1 MQRPRVRLSL
11 LTPGHLVNQMRRYLV
26 AGLLVWLP
34 LGATVYVIRLLVDW
48 MDQSLL
54 LLPVPL
60 RPDNL
65 LGFHIPGLGVV
76 LSLAILLLTGLVA
89 ANLFGRKLVALWER
103 LLSRIPL
110 VRSVYSAVKQ
120 LVETMFAD
128 NGDSFRKVVLVEF
141 PRRGLWTLAFLTND
155 DPGSLRQATGRDVIS
170 VYIPTTP
177 NPTGGYFVL
186 VPREDVREIDLSVDE
201 GLKLLLSM
209 GAVNPTHGDTPSP
222 TDGLA
227 EAGTKP

>member
-1 MQRPRVRLSL
+1 M
-11 LTPGHLVNQMRRYLV
+11 

-34 LGATVYVIRLLVDW
+34 LGATFFVIRLLVDW

-54 LLPVPL
+54 LLPDRF
-60 RPDNL
+60 RPESL
-65 LGFHIPGLGVV
+65 LGFHIPGLGVL
-76 LSLAILLLTGLVA
+76 LSLLILLLTGLVA
-89 ANLFGRKLVALWER
+89 ANLFGRKLVSLWEQ

-128 NGDSFRKVVLVEF
+128 NGNSFRKVVLVEF
-141 PRRGLWTLAFLTND
+141 PRRGLWTLAFLTSEEQ
-155 DPGSLRQATGRDVIS
+155 GVVQEATGRDVVS
-170 VYIPTTP
+170 LYVPTTP

-186 VPREDVREIDLSVDE
+186 VPREDVREVDLSVDE

-209 GAVNPTHGDTPSP
+209 GAVNPVKQAAARGV
-222 TDGLA
+222 DGLA
-227 EAGTKP
+227 EAGAKP

>member
-1 MQRPRVRLSL
+1 MNL
-11 LTPGHLVNQMRRYLV
+11 LRRYLV

-34 LGATVYVIRLLVDW
+34 LGATIFVIRLLVGW

-54 LLPVPL
+54 LLPEPF
-60 RPDNL
+60 RPENL
-65 LGFHIPGLGVV
+65 LGFRIPGLGVL
-76 LSLAILLLTGLVA
+76 LSLLILLLTGLIA
-89 ANLFGRKLVALWER
+89 ANLFGRKLVSLWEQM
-103 LLSRIPL
+103 LSRIPL

-128 NGDSFRKVVLVEF
+128 NGNSFRKVVLVEF

-155 DPGSLRQATGRDVIS
+155 EQGVVQLATGRDVIS

-201 GLKLLLSM
+201 GLRLLLSM
-209 GAVNPTHGDTPSP
+209 GAVNPASRQDKALEGER
-222 TDGLA
+222 LA
-227 EAGTKP
+227 EAVGKP

>member
-1 MQRPRVRLSL
+1 MNFL
-11 LTPGHLVNQMRRYLV
+11 RRYLV

-34 LGATVYVIRLLVDW
+34 LVATLYVIRLLVRW

-54 LLPVPL
+54 LLPDQFK
-60 RPDNL
+60 PDNL
-65 LGFHIPGLGVV
+65 LGFHLPGVGVL
-76 LSLAILLLTGLVA
+76 LSLIILLLTGLIA
-89 ANLFGRKLVALWER
+89 ANLFGRKLVGLWER

-120 LVETMFAD
+120 LVETMFSD
-128 NGDSFRKVVLVEF
+128 SGNSFRKVVLVEF
-141 PRRGLWTLAFLTND
+141 PRRGLWTLAFLTNNEH
-155 DPGSLRQATGRDVIS
+155 GLVQEATGRDVIS
-170 VYIPTTP
+170 VYVPTTP

-209 GAVNPTHGDTPSP
+209 GAVNPAEKAHPEP
-222 TDGLA
+222 VDGLA
-227 EAGTKP
+227 EAEAKP

>member
-1 MQRPRVRLSL
+1 MNFL
-11 LTPGHLVNQMRRYLV
+11 RRYLV

-34 LGATVYVIRLLVDW
+34 LVATFFVIRLLVNW

-54 LLPVPL
+54 LLPESYH
-60 RPDNL
+60 PDNL
-65 LGFHIPGLGVV
+65 LGFHLPGLGVV
-76 LSLAILLLTGLVA
+76 LSLLILLLTGLVA
-89 ANLFGRKLVALWER
+89 ANLFGRKLVSLWEH

-120 LVETMFAD
+120 MVETMFSD
-128 NGDSFRKVVLVEF
+128 NGKSFRKVVLVEF
-141 PRRGLWTLAFLTND
+141 PRRGMWTLAFLTSD
-155 DPGSLRQATGRDVIS
+155 EQGPVQQATGQEVIS
-170 VYIPTTP
+170 VYVPTTP

-186 VPREDVREIDLSVDE
+186 VPKDDVREIDLSVDD

-209 GAVNPTHGDTPSP
+209 GAVNPLEKEAIAS

-227 EAGTKP
+227 EAEPRP

>member
-1 MQRPRVRLSL
+1 MNL
-11 LTPGHLVNQMRRYLV
+11 LRRYLV

-34 LGATVYVIRLLVDW
+34 LGATVFVIRLLVGW

-54 LLPVPL
+54 LLPERF
-60 RPDNL
+60 RPENL

-76 LSLAILLLTGLVA
+76 LSLLILLLTGLVA
-89 ANLFGRKLVALWER
+89 ANLFGRKLVGLWEH

-128 NGDSFRKVVLVEF
+128 NGNSFRKVVLVEF
-141 PRRGLWTLAFLTND
+141 PRRGLWTLAFLTSD
-155 DPGSLRQATGRDVIS
+155 EQGEVQRATGRDVIS

-209 GAVNPTHGDTPSP
+209 GAVNPAKHVEIQVD
-222 TDGLA
+222 DGLA

>member
-1 MQRPRVRLSL
+1 MNFL
-11 LTPGHLVNQMRRYLV
+11 RRYLV

-34 LGATVYVIRLLVDW
+34 LVATLFVIRLLVDW

-54 LLPVPL
+54 LLPEAY

-76 LSLAILLLTGLVA
+76 LSMLILLLTGLVA
-89 ANLFGRKLVALWER
+89 ANLFGRKLVSLWENM
-103 LLSRIPL
+103 LSRIPL

-120 LVETMFAD
+120 MVETMLSD
-128 NGDSFRKVVLVEF
+128 KGESFRKVVLVEF
-141 PRRGLWTLAFLTND
+141 PRRGMWALAFLTND
-155 DPGSLRQATGRDVIS
+155 EQGPVQQAIGKELIS
-170 VYIPTTP
+170 VYVPTTP

-186 VPREDVREIDLSVDE
+186 VPKEDVREIDLSVDD

-209 GAVNPTHGDTPSP
+209 GAVNPALPEAATQS
-222 TDGLA
+222 DGLA
-227 EAGTKP
+227 EAEAKP

>member
-1 MQRPRVRLSL
+1 MNL
-11 LTPGHLVNQMRRYLV
+11 LRRYLV

-34 LGATVYVIRLLVDW
+34 LGATVFVIRLLVGW

-54 LLPVPL
+54 LLPQQF

-65 LGFHIPGLGVV
+65 LGFHIPGLGVA
-76 LSLAILLLTGLVA
+76 LSLLILLLTGLVA
-89 ANLFGRKLVALWER
+89 ANLFGRKLVGLWEQ

-128 NGDSFRKVVLVEF
+128 NGKSFRKVVLVEF
-141 PRRGLWTLAFLTND
+141 PRRGLWTLAFLTSD
-155 DPGSLRQATGRDVIS
+155 EQGEVQQATGEDVVS

-186 VPREDVREIDLSVDE
+186 VPREDLRELDISVDE

-209 GAVNPTHGDTPSP
+209 GAVNPAHHVENQVGN
-222 TDGLA
+222 GLA

>member
-1 MQRPRVRLSL
+1 VNL
-11 LTPGHLVNQMRRYLV
+11 LRRYLV
-26 AGLLVWLP
+26 AGLLVWMP
-34 LGATVYVIRLLVDW
+34 LGATVFVIRLLVGW

-54 LLPVPL
+54 LLPQQF

-76 LSLAILLLTGLVA
+76 LSLLILLLTGLVA
-89 ANLFGRKLVALWER
+89 ANLFGRKLVGLWEQ

-128 NGDSFRKVVLVEF
+128 NGKSFRKVVLVEF
-141 PRRGLWTLAFLTND
+141 PRRGLWTLAFLTSD
-155 DPGSLRQATGRDVIS
+155 EQGEVQRATGRDVVS

-186 VPREDVREIDLSVDE
+186 VPREDLRELDISVDE

-209 GAVNPTHGDTPSP
+209 GAVNPAHHVENQVGN
-222 TDGLA
+222 GLA

>member
-1 MQRPRVRLSL
+1 MNL
-11 LTPGHLVNQMRRYLV
+11 LRRYLV

-34 LGATVYVIRLLVDW
+34 LGATYYVIQLLVGW

-54 LLPVPL
+54 LLPERL
-60 RPDNL
+60 RPEAL
-65 LGFHIPGLGVV
+65 LGFTIPGLGVV
-76 LSLAILLLTGLVA
+76 LSLLILLLTGLIA
-89 ANLFGRKLVALWER
+89 ANLFGRKLVELWEQ

-120 LVETMFAD
+120 LVETMFSD
-128 NGDSFRKVVLVEF
+128 SGNSFRKVVLVEF

-155 DPGSLRQATGRDVIS
+155 EQGVVQQATEREVIS

-186 VPREDVREIDLSVDE
+186 VPAEDVREIDLTVDE

-209 GAVNPTHGDTPSP
+209 GAVNPPVPGRQSSTNR
-222 TDGLA
+222 LA
-227 EAGTKP
+227 EAESKP

>member
-1 MQRPRVRLSL
+1 MSFL
-11 LTPGHLVNQMRRYLV
+11 RRYLV

-34 LGATVYVIRLLVDW
+34 LGATFFVIQLLVRW
-48 MDQSLL
+48 MDNSLL
-54 LLPVPL
+54 LLPEAY

-76 LSLAILLLTGLVA
+76 LSLLILLITGLVA
-89 ANLFGRKLVALWER
+89 ANLFGRKLVSMWER

-128 NGDSFRKVVLVEF
+128 NGKSFRKVVLVEF
-141 PRRGLWTLAFLTND
+141 PRRGLWTLAFLTSEEN
-155 DPGSLRQATGRDVIS
+155 GIVQQATDRDVVN

-186 VPREDVREIDLSVDE
+186 VPKEDIRDLDMSVDD
-201 GLKLLLSM
+201 GLKMLLSM
-209 GAVNPTHGDTPSP
+209 GAVNP
-222 TDGLA
+222 
-227 EAGTKP
+227 EAISQQDKSINH

>member
-1 MQRPRVRLSL
+1 MNL
-11 LTPGHLVNQMRRYLV
+11 LRRYLV

-34 LGATVYVIRLLVDW
+34 LGATVFVIRLLVGW

-54 LLPVPL
+54 LLPQQF

-76 LSLAILLLTGLVA
+76 LSLLILLLTGLVA
-89 ANLFGRKLVALWER
+89 ANLFGRKLVGLWEQ

-128 NGDSFRKVVLVEF
+128 NGKSFRKVVLVEF
-141 PRRGLWTLAFLTND
+141 PRRGLWTLAFLTSD
-155 DPGSLRQATGRDVIS
+155 EQGEVQQATGFDVVS

-186 VPREDVREIDLSVDE
+186 VPREDVREIDISVDE

-209 GAVNPTHGDTPSP
+209 GAVNPAHHDESQVGN
-222 TDGLA
+222 GLA

>member
-1 MQRPRVRLSL
+1 MSFL
-11 LTPGHLVNQMRRYLV
+11 RRYLV

-34 LGATVYVIRLLVDW
+34 LGATFFVIQLLVRW
-48 MDQSLL
+48 MDNSLL
-54 LLPVPL
+54 LLPEAY

-76 LSLAILLLTGLVA
+76 LSLLILLITGLVA
-89 ANLFGRKLVALWER
+89 ANLFGRKLVSMWER

-128 NGDSFRKVVLVEF
+128 NGKSFRKVILVEF
-141 PRRGLWTLAFLTND
+141 PRRGLWTLAFLTSEEN
-155 DPGSLRQATGRDVIS
+155 GIVQQATGRDVVN

-186 VPREDVREIDLSVDE
+186 VPKEDIRELEMSVDD
-201 GLKLLLSM
+201 GLKMLLSM
-209 GAVNPTHGDTPSP
+209 GAVNPEAIPSQDISP
-222 TDGLA
+222 SH
-227 EAGTKP
+227 

>member
-1 MQRPRVRLSL
+1 MNL
-11 LTPGHLVNQMRRYLV
+11 LRRYLV

-34 LGATVYVIRLLVDW
+34 LGATFFVIRLLVDW

-54 LLPVPL
+54 LLPDTY
-60 RPDNL
+60 RPEKL
-65 LGFHIPGLGVV
+65 LGFNVPGLGVV
-76 LSLAILLLTGLVA
+76 LSLIILLLTGLVA
-89 ANLFGRKLVALWER
+89 ANLFGRKLVGLWER

-128 NGDSFRKVVLVEF
+128 NGNSFRKVVLVEF
-141 PRRGLWTLAFLTND
+141 PRRGLWTLAFLTSEEQ
-155 DPGSLRQATGRDVIS
+155 GAVQQATGHDVIS

-186 VPREDVREIDLSVDE
+186 VPRNDVREIDLSVDE

-209 GAVNPTHGDTPSP
+209 GAVNPAKYDQASSQ
-222 TDGLA
+222 DGLA
-227 EAGTKP
+227 EAGVKP